1 MQHETSLQTPS
12 LNNSQLFHIGDFL
25 YPKLNLF
32 HLYIKV
38 IYKDV
43 FFLRNTL
50 LFSVFQQFQLFTMEL
65 MKE

>member
-38 IYKDV
+38 IYKEV
-43 FFLRNTL
+43 FFLRNTVF
-50 LFSVFQQFQLFTMEL
+50 LFFNNFNYLRWN
-65 MKE
+65 